1 MAQLGAG
8 IFDELRTVL
17 REEGPWLA
25 SQRRRVVGEVAP
37 GLLEAPDDNPDAA
50 GRPGSRA
57 NQFYDAHN
65 RPHIMQHY
73 RDQHYQRGEDGFV
86 GSQVQQM
93 LAGDG
98 QSKRTCSQ
106 CTATTA
112 KGTRCRKRTCRS
124 GLCWQHLKRDDGLRI
139 KPSTV
144 PGAGLGLFATEDFRH
159 TDKIAPYTGEQ
170 LTRAAIEERYGDER
184 GEYVLCRDSKR
195 CIDSRATNSS
205 AARYA
210 NDSRGTEK
218 RNNARFRALRIEA
231 SQRIRPG
238 DEIFVAYGRDY
249 WR

>member
-1 MAQLGAG
+1 L
-8 IFDELRTVL
+8 
-17 REEGPWLA
+17 
-25 SQRRRVVGEVAP
+25 
-37 GLLEAPDDNPDAA
+37 
-50 GRPGSRA
+50 
-57 NQFYDAHN
+57 YDAHN

-86 GSQVQQM
+86 GSQMQQM

-124 GLCWQHLKRDDGLRI
+124 GLCWLHLKRDEGLRI
-139 KPSTV
+139 KPSSV

-205 AARYA
+205 AARFA
-210 NDSRGTEK
+210 NDSRGTDF
-218 RNNARFRALRIEA
+218 RNNARFRALRLEA
-231 SQRIRPG
+231 TRRIRPG
-238 DEIFVAYGRDY
+238 DEIFVAYGKDY
-249 WR
+249 WRQ